1 MFSSSQRLS
10 VSWLCICLASIGA
23 AYCTFQVLP
32 TLAPLT
38 GGAPLAVEIPCPG
51 AGCSLFQD
59 FAVYGISLWWA
70 GVAYFLSM
78 MLFCLKRAHGF
89 ALFMATAALLADA
102 VLIIIMLLTAAC
114 VACLGG
120 AAIVGL
126 LFLALRSHMTAR
138 VLPAPGPSFVFL
150 VWCGLFIAAVAS
162 AATEFVEPWDIADSG
177 DQNRRIYFSPSCP
190 ACRDA
195 ITVFAGNAAFI
206 PVAEKDSDYA
216 AIRVM
221 HEEIQKGSTIAE
233 ALRASDTA
241 KGEPFSLETVIFR
254 LKLLRNKA
262 EVLKLGFDKLPLI
275 MINGIPHDLRPQPQ
289 NAGQSSR
296 GTAGSAALP
305 PELSVI
311 DACGGNTPEPC
322 DPPLTPAPLPEKMTP
337 AR

>member
-10 VSWLCICLASIGA
+10 VSWPCVCLASIGA
-23 AYCTFQVLP
+23 AYCIFQVLP
-32 TLAPLT
+32 TLAHLT
-38 GGAPLAVEIPCPG
+38 GVAPLAVEIPCPG
-51 AGCSLFQD
+51 LGCSLFQD
-59 FAVYGISLWWA
+59 FTVYGISLWWA
-70 GVAYFLSM
+70 GVAYFILM
-78 MLFCLKRAHGF
+78 MLFCLKRVHGF

-102 VLIIIMLLTAAC
+102 VLIIIMLFTAAC
-114 VACLGG
+114 VACLGA

-126 LFLALRSHMTAR
+126 LFLALRRHLTAR
-138 VLPAPGPSFVFL
+138 VMPATGPSFVFL
-150 VWCGLFIAAVAS
+150 IWCGLFIAAMAS
-162 AATEFVEPWDIADSG
+162 AATELVEPWDIADSG

-195 ITVFAGNAAFI
+195 VTVFERNAAFI

-221 HEEIQKGSTIAE
+221 HEEIQKGGTMVE

-241 KGEPFSLETVIFR
+241 KGEPFSFETVVFR

-275 MINGIPHDLRPQPQ
+275 MINGMPQDLRPQ
-289 NAGQSSR
+289 NAGQRSR
-296 GTAGSAALP
+296 GAAGSSTLP
-305 PELSVI
+305 PELSAI
-311 DACGGNTPEPC
+311 DACGGNIPEPC
-322 DPPLTPAPLPEKMTP
+322 DPPLPPAPRPETTAP